1 MLSFYY
7 RIATKYGTIGLMD
20 KLGKEREIPSR
31 IMRFVKD
38 LRFFSFIFPFI
49 SVILIFALM
58 GVYPAGTKTM
68 LTVDLYHQYM
78 PFIYELRAKLL
89 GGRSLFYSW
98 NSGLGNEY
106 YAVFANYCASP
117 LNLLALVFPYKMLP
131 VFVAVVTAIRA
142 GLASLFMGMLL
153 SRIDS
158 RKYDLI
164 TVSFGISYALCGWF
178 LTDFWNI
185 MWCDAYVLLPLICLG
200 LIKLFEERKY
210 GLYIT
215 TLAVAIISNYYAGY
229 MLCIFLTFFS
239 LVIYFAFMP
248 SEKLGVK
255 SFFASA
261 GRFAL
266 GSAIAGSLSAVVVIP
281 TYLILQ
287 HSSATGDEFPVDFNP
302 TGNLFDFLGRFLVSA
317 NPNIRDGMANVAC
330 GMVAVLMLPLF
341 FMASSRTGITLRKKI
356 GFGFMLL
363 FMYMSFS
370 TRTLNFI
377 WHGLHFP
384 NQIPYRQSYMMS
396 FLVVIIAFMTI
407 RVLKTFTPGQLSAV
421 CVGAGV
427 FLLLYEKFGSGNE
440 GYQQIGLTLLFLIIQ
455 SIVLRYIVMSPR
467 GRSEVLELVI
477 TITMLTETL
486 TASAFT
492 IGRVAEHEGF
502 TAYDFYGKNRR
513 IIHEYAN
520 DVEGTEGHNTFER
533 TELYPN
539 FICDIQSVYD
549 VKGLSIFSS
558 TARESFVKYMRNFG
572 FHNNN
577 INGLRNSGLTRVTA
591 SLLGVRTLAVIQETQ
606 SVPLIFEQCGEEE
619 DVSFYNNPDALAV
632 GYMTST
638 DILQYAPVTSLNDV
652 FAKTNDWV
660 RAMGVQAD
668 VYLPIVATSSE
679 ETGMSAT
686 GRSGNALTFMMDN
699 AGSQATYTITCSSA
713 DIGSDVYVYADS
725 SKGGRVKIMCGTET
739 VCEYEIRSYQT
750 IFLGTYEGEPLSCT
764 ITYNDSPA
772 GTIHLYAYE
781 LNVPGYEQAIAQL
794 GQRQLTV
801 THYDDTSL
809 EGTVDAGE
817 GGFLLLTIPYAEGF
831 TLEVDGVVTELESV
845 GDALCGVT
853 LTAGTH
859 EISLRYVPE
868 GFTQAA
874 FVSLA
879 GVVAFAAV
887 MVISKLTSSRKA
899 VAVSEADA
907 EGEADAD
914 ADAEQT
920 VPGEIPYDET
930 EA

>member
-1 MLSFYY
+1 
-7 RIATKYGTIGLMD
+7 MD

-31 IMRFVKD
+31 ILRFVKD
-38 LRFFSFIFPFI
+38 LRFFSFMFPF
-49 SVILIFALM
+49 VAVLLIFALM

-78 PFIYELRAKLL
+78 PFIYELRAKIL

-106 YAVFANYCASP
+106 FAVFANYCASP
-117 LNLLALVFPYKMLP
+117 LNIIALVFPYKMLP
-131 VFVAVVTAIRA
+131 VFVAFVTAVRA
-142 GLASLFMGMLL
+142 GLASLFMAMLL
-153 SRIDS
+153 SRIDA

-164 TVSFGISYALCGWF
+164 TVCFGVAYALCGWF

-185 MWCDAYVLLPLICLG
+185 MWCDAYVLLPLICIG
-200 LIKLFEERKY
+200 LLTLFEEGRY
-210 GLYIT
+210 GLYVI
-215 TLAVAIISNYYAGY
+215 TLAVAIISNYYSGY

-239 LVIYFAFMP
+239 VVMFFAFMP
-248 SEKLGVK
+248 HERITVG
-255 SFFASA
+255 SFFACA

-266 GSAIAGSLSAVVVIP
+266 GSAIAGAMSAAVVIP

-287 HSSATGDEFPVDFNP
+287 HSSATGSEFPVDFNP

-330 GMVAVLMLPLF
+330 GTIAVLMLPLF
-341 FMASSRTGITLRKKI
+341 FMASERTGITLRKKI

-407 RVLKTFTPGQLSAV
+407 RVLKTFTPSQLAAV

-427 FLLLYEKFGSGNE
+427 VLLLYEKFGTGNE
-440 GYQQIGLTLLFLIIQ
+440 GYQQIGLSLLFLIIQ
-455 SIVLRYIVMSPR
+455 SVVLRTIIMSPP
-467 GRSEVLELVI
+467 GRNEVLEIVI
-477 TITMLTETL
+477 TVTMLAETL

-502 TAYDFYGKNRR
+502 TGYEFYGKNRKP
-513 IIHEYAN
+513 IHEYA
-520 DVEGTEGHNTFER
+520 VQAEGSDGHNTFER

-549 VKGLSIFSS
+549 VKGMSIFSS

-572 FHNNN
+572 FHNNG
-577 INGLRNSGLTRVTA
+577 INGLRNAGLTRVTA
-591 SLLGVRTLAVIQETQ
+591 SLLGIRTLATIQDTQ
-606 SVPLIFEQCGEEE
+606 SIPMLFAETGGEGE
-619 DVSFYNNPDALAV
+619 VHFYDNPDALAV
-632 GYMTST
+632 GYMTSP
-638 DILQYAPVTSLNDV
+638 DIVNYVPNPAIYDI

-668 VYLPIVATSSE
+668 VYLPVNAVSSDEIGVTS
-679 ETGMSAT
+679 M
-686 GRSGNALTFMMDN
+686 GRSGNALTFQMDA
-699 AGSQATYTITCSSA
+699 AGSTGSYTITCSSA
-713 DIGSDVYVYADS
+713 DIGSDVYIYADS
-725 SKGGRVKIMCGTET
+725 SKGGHVKIMKAGQTT
-739 VCEYEIRSYQT
+739 AEYEIRSYQT
-750 IFLGTYEGEPLSCT
+750 IFLGTYDGEPLSCT
-764 ITYNDSPA
+764 ISYTDSPA
-772 GTIHLYAYE
+772 GTLHVYAYE
-781 LNVPGYEQAIAQL
+781 LNAAGYEQAISEL
-794 GQRQLTV
+794 SQRQLNV

-809 EGTVDAGE
+809 TGTVDAGE
-817 GGFLLLTIPYAEGF
+817 GGFLLLTVPYAEGF
-831 TLEVDGVVTELESV
+831 SLEVDGVPTELEPV
-845 GDALCGVT
+845 CDALCGVT
-853 LTAGTH
+853 LASGTH
-859 EISLRYVPE
+859 EISLKYRPE

-879 GVVAFAAV
+879 GVLAFAAV
-887 MVISKLTSSRKA
+887 IAVKKLTSRKTESVPA
-899 VAVSEADA
+899 A
-907 EGEADAD
+907 EEDP
-914 ADAEQT
+914 QQ
-920 VPGEIPYDET
+920 VPEEPVEIPYDET
-930 EA
+930 QD

>member
-1 MLSFYY
+1 MLCFYY
-7 RIATKYGTIGLMD
+7 RNATKYGTIGLMD

-31 IMRFVKD
+31 IVRFVKD

-49 SVILIFALM
+49 AILLIFALM

-78 PFIYELRAKLL
+78 PFIYELRAKIL

-117 LNLLALVFPYKMLP
+117 LNLLSLLFPYKMLP
-131 VFVAVVTAIRA
+131 VFVAFVTALRA
-142 GLASLFMGMLL
+142 GLASLFMGLLL
-153 SRIDS
+153 SRIDG

-164 TVSFGISYALCGWF
+164 TVCFGVAYALSGWF

-185 MWCDAYVLLPLICLG
+185 MWCDAFVLLPLICLG
-200 LIKLFEERKY
+200 LIRLFEEGKY
-210 GLYIT
+210 GLYIAA
-215 TLAVAIISNYYAGY
+215 LAAAIISNYYSGY

-239 LVIYFAFMP
+239 VVVYFAFMP
-248 SEKLGVK
+248 EERLGVG

-266 GSAIAGSLSAVVVIP
+266 GSLIAGSISAVTVIP

-287 HSSATGDEFPVDFNP
+287 HSSATGDTFPVDFTP

-317 NPNIRDGMANVAC
+317 NPNIRDGMANVTC
-330 GMVAVLMLPLF
+330 GTVAVLMLPLF
-341 FMASSRTGITLRKKI
+341 FMASQRTGITLRKKI

-363 FMYMSFS
+363 FMYISFS
-370 TRTLNFI
+370 TKTLNFI

-396 FLVVIIAFMTI
+396 FLVVIVAFMTI
-407 RVLKTFTPGQLSAV
+407 RVLKTFTPGQLTAV

-427 FLLLYEKFGSGNE
+427 FLLLYEKFGTGNE
-440 GYQQIGLTLLFLIIQ
+440 GYQQIGLSLLFLLIQ
-455 SIVLRYIVMSPR
+455 SAVLRYIIMSPR
-467 GRSEVLELVI
+467 GRNEVLELVI
-477 TITMLTETL
+477 TITMLAETL

-502 TAYDFYGKNRR
+502 TAYDFYGKNRS
-513 IIHEYAN
+513 IIHEYAQQA
-520 DVEGTEGHNTFER
+520 EGHDGHHTFER

-539 FICDIQSVYD
+539 FICDIQSIYD
-549 VKGLSIFSS
+549 VKGMSIFSS

-572 FHNNN
+572 FHNNG
-577 INGLRNSGLTRVTA
+577 INGLRNAGLTRVTA
-591 SLLGVRTLAVIQETQ
+591 SLLGVRTLAAIQDTQ
-606 SVPLIFEQCGEEE
+606 SVPMMFDECGSDGE
-619 DVSFYNNPDALAV
+619 VTFYDNPDALAV
-632 GYMTST
+632 GYMTSA
-638 DILQYAPVTSLNDV
+638 DIVNYVPSTTLNDV
-652 FAKTNDWV
+652 FTKTNDWV

-668 VYLPIVATSSE
+668 VYLPVIATSSE
-679 ETGMSAT
+679 ETGMTAT
-686 GRSGNALTFMMDN
+686 GRSGNALTFIMDN
-699 AGSQATYTITCSSA
+699 AGSRSSYTITCNYA
-713 DIGSDVYVYADS
+713 DMGADVYVYADS
-725 SKGGRVKIMCGTET
+725 SKGGRVKIMSGTET

-750 IFLGTYEGEPLSCT
+750 IFLGRYEGEPLSCT
-764 ITYNDSPA
+764 ITYNESPS
-772 GTIHLYAYE
+772 GSIHLYAYE
-781 LNVPGYEQAIAQL
+781 LNMPGYVEVINTL
-794 GQRQLTV
+794 NQRQLEV

-817 GGFLLLTIPYAEGF
+817 GGFLFLTIPYTDGF
-831 TLEVDGVVTELESV
+831 RLEVDGVPAELEPV
-845 GDALCGVT
+845 ADALCGVT
-853 LTAGTH
+853 LSAGVH

-868 GFTQAA
+868 GFTQSA

-879 GVVAFAAV
+879 GLVAFAAV
-887 MVISKLTSSRKA
+887 MIVSKLNAGRRALA
-899 VAVSEADA
+899 VKA
-907 EGEADAD
+907 EGAAEASEKTDED
-914 ADAEQT
+914 

-930 EA
+930 EV

>member
-1 MLSFYY
+1 
-7 RIATKYGTIGLMD
+7 MD

-31 IMRFVKD
+31 ILRFVKD

-78 PFIYELRAKLL
+78 PFIYELRAKIL

-98 NSGLGNEY
+98 NCGLGNEY

-117 LNLLALVFPYKMLP
+117 LNLLSLLFPYKMLP

-142 GLASLFMGMLL
+142 GLASLFMGLLL

-164 TVSFGISYALCGWF
+164 TVCFGVAYALSGWF
-178 LTDFWNI
+178 LSDFWNI
-185 MWCDAYVLLPLICLG
+185 MWCDGYVLLPLITLG
-200 LIKLFEERKY
+200 LIRLFEEGKY
-210 GLYIT
+210 GLYIAA
-215 TLAVAIISNYYAGY
+215 LATAIISNYYSGY

-239 LVIYFAFMP
+239 VVVYFAFMP
-248 SEKLGVK
+248 ADRLGIG

-266 GSAIAGSLSAVVVIP
+266 GSLIAGSLSAVVTIP

-287 HSSATGDEFPVDFNP
+287 HSSATGDTFPVDFNP

-317 NPNIRDGMANVAC
+317 NPNIRDGMANVTC
-330 GMVAVLMLPLF
+330 GTVAVLMLPLF
-341 FMASSRTGITLRKKI
+341 FMASSRTGITLRRKI

-377 WHGLHFP
+377 WHGMHFP

-396 FLVVIIAFMTI
+396 FLVVIMAFMTI

-440 GYQQIGLTLLFLIIQ
+440 GYQQIGLTLLFLVIQ
-455 SIVLRYIVMSPR
+455 SVVLRYIIMSPR
-467 GRSEVLELVI
+467 GRNEVLELVI
-477 TITMLTETL
+477 TITMLAETL

-513 IIHEYAN
+513 IIHNYATE
-520 DVEGTEGHNTFER
+520 VEGTEGHNTFER

-549 VKGLSIFSS
+549 LKGISIFSS

-572 FHNNN
+572 FHNNG

-591 SLLGVRTLAVIQETQ
+591 SLLGVRTLAAIQETQ
-606 SVPLIFEQCGEEE
+606 SVPLLFDECGGDEEAG
-619 DVSFYNNPDALAV
+619 VTFYNNPDALAV
-632 GYMTST
+632 GYMTSP
-638 DILQYAPVTSLNDV
+638 DILTYAPSTTLNDV
-652 FAKTNDWV
+652 FTKTNDWV

-668 VYLPIVATSSE
+668 VYLPVMAFSSD
-679 ETGMSAT
+679 ETGMTPT
-686 GRSGNALTFMMDN
+686 GRSANALTFLMDN
-699 AGSQATYTITCSSA
+699 AGSSSSYTITVNNA
-713 DIGSDVYVYADS
+713 DIGADVYVYADS
-725 SKGGRVKIMCGTET
+725 SKGGRVKIMSGDER

-750 IFLGTYEGEPLSCT
+750 IFLGKYEGEPLSCT
-764 ITYNDSPA
+764 ITYNDSPS

-781 LNVPGYEQAIAQL
+781 LNLPGYVEAINTL
-794 GQRQLTV
+794 SQRQLNV

-817 GGFLLLTIPYAEGF
+817 GGFLLLTIPYTEGF
-831 TLEVDGVVTELESV
+831 RLEVDGVQTELESV

-874 FVSLA
+874 FVTLA

-887 MVISKLTSSRKA
+887 LLVSKLTSGRKVTVPA
-899 VAVSEADA
+899 AEGLAEGGADSEAALQAQADTA
-907 EGEADAD
+907 ED
-914 ADAEQT
+914 

-930 EA
+930 EV